1 MDPHRKL
8 IPPDYGPEDYVQ
20 CDSCEYTAP
29 ARRYP
34 RLPKQR
40 RTESGTLNDVLR
52 CPFCGLY
59 TEIGTEHSDA
69 GRTA

>member
-1 MDPHRKL
+1 MKIHRHL
-8 IPPDYGPEDYVQ
+8 IPPDVAPEDYVQ

-29 ARRYP
+29 PARFVRI
-34 RLPKQR
+34 RKQR
-40 RTESGTLNDVLR
+40 RTRSGVENDVLR

-59 TEIGTEHSDA
+59 NEVGTEHSDA